1 VKVELKEAKLGFC
14 CIVGALHN
22 VMNPPSRVSAGT
34 AEIE

>member
-1 VKVELKEAKLGFC
+1 VKVELKKAKLGFW

-22 VMNPPSRVSAGT
+22 VMNPLYIVSEGT